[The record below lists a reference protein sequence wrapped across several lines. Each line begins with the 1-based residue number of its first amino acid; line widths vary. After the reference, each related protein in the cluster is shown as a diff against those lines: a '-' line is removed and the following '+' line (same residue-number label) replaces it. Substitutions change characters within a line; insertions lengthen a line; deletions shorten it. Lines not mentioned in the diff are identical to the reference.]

1 MYDVLYTFTLYF
13 VLQPGDDEALER
25 WQDDTT
31 KASEAT
37 ATTEYKIIVQM
48 ASESVA
54 RRKWF

>member
-13 VLQPGDDEALER
+13 VLQPSDHEALER
-25 WQDDTT
+25 WQDDTM